1 MRRIIL
7 SLLFLLCL
15 TSHQEVQAQVDPTLA
30 GMIYMYTDKAEKEL
44 KAQER
49 SMLLESTGHIWIKEE
64 MKATY
69 DLQKKFNDY
78 LDSFCGV
85 VSLAAQIYGFYHEI
99 DYLVTNM
106 NRLSVQLEKHPTNSL
121 AVALTPRRNQI
132 YRDILLMSLD
142 ICNDIRQVCLS
153 DVKMTERNVLKLS
166 SISVP
171 NSRR

>member
-85 VSLAAQIYGFYHEI
+85 VSLAAQIYGFYH
-99 DYLVTNM
+99 
-106 NRLSVQLEKHPTNSL
+106 R
-121 AVALTPRRNQI
+121 
-132 YRDILLMSLD
+132 
-142 ICNDIRQVCLS
+142 
-153 DVKMTERNVLKLS
+153 
-166 SISVP
+166 
-171 NSRR
+171 